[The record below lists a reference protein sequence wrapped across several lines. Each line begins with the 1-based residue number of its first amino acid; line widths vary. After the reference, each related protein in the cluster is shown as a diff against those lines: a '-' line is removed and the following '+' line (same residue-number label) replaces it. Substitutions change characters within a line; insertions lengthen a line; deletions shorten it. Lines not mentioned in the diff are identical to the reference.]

1 MQSEPR
7 LVVTAISHKQQH
19 HINSMTNNGKKI
31 WMDGSLVDWN
41 KATIHILTHALHYAT
56 AVFEGIRCYETVN
69 GLAIFRLSD
78 HIQRLIN
85 SGKIYFMNIEYSKV
99 ELERA
104 VIDTIN
110 ANDVEEESYVRPIAY
125 YGYGKMGVNPLPNKV
140 SVAVATW
147 KWDEYLKEDKQHKE
161 KGVRLMVSAWMR
173 IDGRTMPFLAKATAN
188 YANSALARV
197 EAIRAGFDEAIM
209 LNTDGKVIEASA
221 ENIFIVKDG
230 LLVTP
235 PITSGALNGITRD
248 TVLTIAREN
257 NIPHIIRDITRDEL
271 YIADEVFLTGTAA
284 GIKPVSEIDN
294 RMIADGKDGVITNQV
309 REKFQLIVHYKDNN
323 LSKKWLTFVRTHKRY
338 SDQS

>member
-1 MQSEPR
+1 
-7 LVVTAISHKQQH
+7 
-19 HINSMTNNGKKI
+19 MTNNGKKI

-41 KATIHILTHALHYAT
+41 KATIHVLTHALHYAT
-56 AVFEGIRCYETVN
+56 AVFEGIRCYKTVN

-85 SGKIYFMNIEYSKV
+85 SGKIYFMDIKYSKE

-110 ANDVEEESYVRPIAY
+110 ANEVGEEFYVRPIAY

-140 SVAVATW
+140 SIAIAAWT
-147 KWDEYLKEDKQHKE
+147 WDEYLKKENQHKE
-161 KGVRLMVSAWMR
+161 KGIRLMVSAWMR

-209 LNTDGKVIEASA
+209 LNTNGKVIEASA

-230 LLVTP
+230 LLITP
-235 PITSGALNGITRD
+235 PVTSGALNGITRD
-248 TVLTIAREN
+248 TVLAIAKEN
-257 NIPHIIRDITRDEL
+257 NIRDITRDEL

-284 GIKPVSEIDN
+284 GIKPVSEIDS
-294 RMIADGKDGVITNQV
+294 RIIADGKDGSITNRV
-309 REKFQLIVHYKDNN
+309 REKFELIVHDRGNN
-323 LSKKWLTFVRTHKRY
+323 LSKKWLTFVKNT
-338 SDQS
+338 

>member
-1 MQSEPR
+1 
-7 LVVTAISHKQQH
+7 
-19 HINSMTNNGKKI
+19 MTNNGKKI

-41 KATIHILTHALHYAT
+41 KATIHVLTHALHYAT
-56 AVFEGIRCYETVN
+56 AVFEGIRCYKTVN

-85 SGKIYFMNIEYSKV
+85 SGKIYFMDIKYSKE

-110 ANDVEEESYVRPIAY
+110 ANEVGEEFYVRPIAY

-140 SVAVATW
+140 SIAIAAWT
-147 KWDEYLKEDKQHKE
+147 WDEYLKKENQHKE
-161 KGVRLMVSAWMR
+161 KGIRLMVSAWMR

-209 LNTDGKVIEASA
+209 LNTNGKVIEASA

-230 LLVTP
+230 LLITP
-235 PITSGALNGITRD
+235 PVTSGALNGITRD
-248 TVLTIAREN
+248 TVLAIAKEN
-257 NIPHIIRDITRDEL
+257 NIPHEIRDITRDEL

-284 GIKPVSEIDN
+284 GIKPVSEIDS
-294 RMIADGKDGVITNQV
+294 RIIADGKDGSITNRV
-309 REKFQLIVHYKDNN
+309 REKFELIVHDRGNN
-323 LSKKWLTFVRTHKRY
+323 LSKKWLTFVKNT
-338 SDQS
+338 

>member
-1 MQSEPR
+1 
-7 LVVTAISHKQQH
+7 
-19 HINSMTNNGKKI
+19 MTNNGKKI

-41 KATIHILTHALHYAT
+41 KARIHVLTHALHYAT
-56 AVFEGIRCYETVN
+56 AVFEGIRCYKTIN

-85 SGKIYFMNIEYSKV
+85 SGKIYFMNIEYSKL

-110 ANDVEEESYVRPIAY
+110 ANDVGEESYVRPIAY

-147 KWDEYLKEDKQHKE
+147 KWDEYLKKDKQHNE

-173 IDGRTMPFLAKATAN
+173 IDGRTMPVLAKATAN

-248 TVLTIAREN
+248 TVLTIAKEN
-257 NIPHIIRDITRDEL
+257 NIPHVIRDIIRDEL

-309 REKFQLIVHYKDNN
+309 REEFELIVHGKGNN
-323 LSKKWLTFVRTHKRY
+323 LSKKWLTFVKNT
-338 SDQS
+338 

>member
-1 MQSEPR
+1 
-7 LVVTAISHKQQH
+7 
-19 HINSMTNNGKKI
+19 
-31 WMDGSLVDWN
+31 MDGSLVDWN

-56 AVFEGIRCYETVN
+56 AVFEGIRCYKTVN

-85 SGKIYFMNIEYSKV
+85 SGKIYFMDIKYSKK
-99 ELERA
+99 ELEGA

-110 ANDVEEESYVRPIAY
+110 ANEVGEESYVRPIAY

-140 SVAVATW
+140 SIAIAAWT
-147 KWDEYLKEDKQHKE
+147 WDEYLKKENQHKE

-209 LNTDGKVIEASA
+209 LNTNGKVIEASA

-230 LLVTP
+230 LLITP

-248 TVLTIAREN
+248 TVLAIAKEN
-257 NIPHIIRDITRDEL
+257 NIPHEIRDITRDEL

-284 GIKPVSEIDN
+284 GIKPVSEIDS
-294 RMIADGKDGVITNQV
+294 RIIADGKDGSITNQV
-309 REKFQLIVHYKDNN
+309 REKFELIIRDRDNN
-323 LSKKWLTFVRTHKRY
+323 LSKKWLTFVKNT
-338 SDQS
+338 